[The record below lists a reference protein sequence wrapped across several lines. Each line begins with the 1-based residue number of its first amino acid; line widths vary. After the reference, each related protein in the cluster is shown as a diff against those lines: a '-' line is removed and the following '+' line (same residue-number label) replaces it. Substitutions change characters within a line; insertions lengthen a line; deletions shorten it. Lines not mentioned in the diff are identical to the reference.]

1 MICRETIR
9 KMKTGA
15 FLINTA
21 RGGLLQE
28 ADVAEALREGKL
40 GGAALDVVSKEP
52 IERENP
58 LLQAPNTILTPHI
71 AWAPKEARQRLME
84 VTAENIR
91 AFLEGKPVHV
101 V

>member
-1 MICRETIR
+1 MSSR
-9 KMKTGA
+9 KNP
-15 FLINTA
+15 L
-21 RGGLLQE
+21 
-28 ADVAEALREGKL
+28 
-40 GGAALDVVSKEP
+40 
-52 IERENP
+52 RENP